1 MMDREWGRMDKLVVE
16 GGRELKGEVR
26 IAGAKNAALPLM
38 AAAIL
43 APGETTLHNV
53 PDLADVG
60 TMASVLEGLG
70 IIAGRQKSTMTL
82 DASAITS
89 DTAPYELVKTMRASF
104 YALGALIGRLGRAK
118 VSLPGGCAWGP
129 RPVDIHLKGLEAL
142 GVKIQLNRGYI
153 LADARKMRGNRFVLD
168 FPSVGASVNLL
179 LAAVAAKGESILE
192 NVAREPEVTNLAR
205 MLMAMGAPIEGAG
218 TTTLHIEGG
227 HSLNAVAF
235 RVIPDRIEAGTYLAA
250 VGRAG
255 GDITLVGANPDHL
268 SIILDRAVEAGL
280 KIEVKDD
287 RIHVQSSGKLHAV
300 DIQTEVYPGFATD
313 MQAQWIA
320 LMTGAEGSSLVE
332 DTIYP
337 DRFTHVPELVRLG
350 ASIIMRDNI
359 AQVTG
364 PTKLAGA
371 PVMST
376 DLRASA
382 SLVIAALAAK
392 GRTEISRIYHLDRGY
407 ERLEEKFAS
416 LGAKIWREEE

>member
-1 MMDREWGRMDKLVVE
+1 MDNLVIE

-43 APGETTLHNV
+43 APGQTTLHNV
-53 PDLADVG
+53 PDLADVS

-70 IIAGRQKSTMTL
+70 IAVSRQNDTMTF
-82 DASAITS
+82 DASTITS

-142 GVKIQLNRGYI
+142 GVKTQLDRGYI

-179 LAAVAAKGESILE
+179 LAAVAAKGETILE
-192 NVAREPEVTNLAR
+192 NVAREPEVTNLTK
-205 MLMAMGAPIEGAG
+205 MLIAMGAPIEGAG
-218 TTTLHIEGG
+218 STTLHIEGG
-227 HSLNAVAF
+227 HSLNAVDF

-255 GDITLVGANPDHL
+255 GDVTLVGANPDHF
-268 SIILDRAVEAGL
+268 SIILDRSVEAGL
-280 KIEVKDD
+280 KIAVKGD
-287 RIHVQSSGKLHAV
+287 RIRVQSSGKLHAV

-320 LMTGAEGSSLVE
+320 LMTGAEGSSLIE

-337 DRFTHVPELVRLG
+337 DRFTHVPELIRLG
-350 ASIIMRDNI
+350 ANIIMRDNI

-364 PTKLAGA
+364 PTKLVGA

-407 ERLEEKFAS
+407 EQLEEKFAN

>member
-1 MMDREWGRMDKLVVE
+1 MDKLVIE

-43 APGETTLHNV
+43 APGQTTLHNV
-53 PDLADVG
+53 PDLVDVG
-60 TMASVLEGLG
+60 TMAEVLEGLG
-70 IIAGRQKSTMTL
+70 ISVDRRNDAMAL
-82 DASAITS
+82 DATTITS

-104 YALGALIGRLGRAK
+104 YALGALVGRLGRAK

-142 GVKIQLNRGYI
+142 GVKTQLDRGYI
-153 LADARKMRGNRFVLD
+153 LADARKMRGCRFVLD

-179 LAAVAAKGESILE
+179 LAAVAAKGETVLE

-205 MLMAMGAPIEGAG
+205 MLIAMGAPIEGAG
-218 TTTLHIEGG
+218 TTAFHIEGG
-227 HSLNAVAF
+227 HSLNAVDF
-235 RVIPDRIEAGTYLAA
+235 HVIPDRIEAGTYLAA

-255 GDITLVGANPDHL
+255 GDVTLVGANPDHL
-268 SIILDRAVEAGL
+268 SIILDRSVEAGL
-280 KIEVKDD
+280 KIAVRND
-287 RIHVQSSGKLHAV
+287 RIRVQSSGKLHPV
-300 DIQTEVYPGFATD
+300 DIQTEVFPGFATD

-320 LMTGAEGSSLVE
+320 MMTGAEGSCLVE

-337 DRFTHVPELVRLG
+337 DRFTHVPELIRLG
-350 ASIIMRDNI
+350 ANIAMRDNI

-364 PTKLAGA
+364 PVKLIGA

-407 ERLEEKFAS
+407 ERLEEKFAV
-416 LGAKIWREEE
+416 LGAKIWREEDE

>member
-1 MMDREWGRMDKLVVE
+1 MDKLVIE

-43 APGETTLHNV
+43 APGRTMLRNV

-70 IIAGRQKSTMTL
+70 LEIDRQQDAMAL
-82 DASAITS
+82 DATTITS

-104 YALGALIGRLGRAK
+104 YALGALIGRLGRAT

-142 GVKIQLNRGYI
+142 GVKTQLDKGYI
-153 LADARKMRGNRFVLD
+153 VADARKMRGNRFVLD

-179 LAAVAAKGESILE
+179 LAAVAAKGETVLE
-192 NVAREPEVTNLAR
+192 NVAREPEVTNLAL

-227 HSLNAVAF
+227 HTLNGVEF
-235 RVIPDRIEAGTYLAA
+235 SVIPDRIEAGTYLAA

-255 GDITLVGANPDHL
+255 GDVTLAGVHPDHL
-268 SIILDRAVEAGL
+268 SIILDRSVEAGM
-280 KIEVKDD
+280 KIAVKQD
-287 RIHVQSSGKLHAV
+287 RIRVQSTGRLKAV
-300 DIQTEVYPGFATD
+300 DIQTEVFPGFATD

-320 LMTGAEGSSLVE
+320 MMTGAEGSSLIE

-337 DRFTHVPELVRLG
+337 DRFTHVPELIRLG
-350 ASIIMRDNI
+350 ANIIMRDNI
-359 AQVTG
+359 AKVTG
-364 PTKLAGA
+364 PTKLVGA
-371 PVMST
+371 QVMST

-392 GRTEISRIYHLDRGY
+392 GRTDISRIYHLDRGY